1 MVIILIQVSDSID
14 FPLKGYWITITIT
27 NLLKPT
33 TKITLKVKVRYVII
47 IIANFSF
54 FVLFLLYFSWS

>member
-1 MVIILIQVSDSID
+1 MVMVIILIQVSDSID
-14 FPLKGYWITITIT
+14 FPLKDYWITITIT

-33 TKITLKVKVRYVII
+33 TKINFKVRYVII

-54 FVLFLLYFSWS
+54 FALFLLYFSWS